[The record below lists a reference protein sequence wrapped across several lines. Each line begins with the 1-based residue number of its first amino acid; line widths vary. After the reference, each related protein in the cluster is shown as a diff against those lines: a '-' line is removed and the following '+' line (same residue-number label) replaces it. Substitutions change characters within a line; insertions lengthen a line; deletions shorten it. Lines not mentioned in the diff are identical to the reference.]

1 MANPLQPHW
10 TSCKGVLRY
19 LKETIDY
26 GISLKKSDSFDLV
39 VYSNADLE
47 NDPDNRRS
55 TSGYCVY
62 LSDNLISWSSKKQS
76 VLFKS
81 LAESEY
87 KAMTLACAKIT
98 WICYILKELD
108 VKLNCTALLLSDST
122 SAAAIAT
129 NLVLHFKTKHI
140 EIDIHFVG
148 DKVEKKE
155 VEIAFVSS
163 NDQIADVLTK
173 PITYSNHRNST
184 NGDRKLRTESSSHAE
199 SNGGGSDLPR
209 AVMASDRAPK
219 VVNPSTA
226 DQWQNDVPDIS
237 AKSRRI
243 EAAIPQN
250 FKASIGGFP
259 IDFRRQGRHGYIA
272 RLSSFKSVS
281 TLTGTVAENGRTG
294 RVALVGLVGSG
305 SVYLL
310 SLFSSLFT
318 FSLSLSIYKGG
329 QQGQNRVWGITVP
342 AGAYLLTKAVTYMS
356 DELKVTRTK

>member
-173 PITYSNHRNST
+173 PITYSKFSFFRDKLKVSHR
-184 NGDRKLRTESSSHAE
+184 D
-199 SNGGGSDLPR
+199 
-209 AVMASDRAPK
+209 
-219 VVNPSTA
+219 
-226 DQWQNDVPDIS
+226 
-237 AKSRRI
+237 
-243 EAAIPQN
+243 
-250 FKASIGGFP
+250 
-259 IDFRRQGRHGYIA
+259 
-272 RLSSFKSVS
+272 
-281 TLTGTVAENGRTG
+281 
-294 RVALVGLVGSG
+294 
-305 SVYLL
+305 L
-310 SLFSSLFT
+310 SLRMDVEIIDEVELGS
-318 FSLSLSIYKGG
+318 
-329 QQGQNRVWGITVP
+329 NHVRVPVTTRP
-342 AGAYLLTKAVTYMS
+342 DLHRANLT
-356 DELKVTRTK
+356 DRCLKIK